1 MSFLYDAAEFRE
13 VDAWIVSDTSVFIAP
28 INHVR
33 QYQSISREAIT
44 ITRTEI
50 ADYIVYDDSYS
61 FK

>member
-1 MSFLYDAAEFRE
+1 MMHNDAAEFRE
-13 VDAWIVSDTSVFIAP
+13 VDAWIVPDTSVLAP

>member
-13 VDAWIVSDTSVFIAP
+13 GDAWIVPHTCLQAP